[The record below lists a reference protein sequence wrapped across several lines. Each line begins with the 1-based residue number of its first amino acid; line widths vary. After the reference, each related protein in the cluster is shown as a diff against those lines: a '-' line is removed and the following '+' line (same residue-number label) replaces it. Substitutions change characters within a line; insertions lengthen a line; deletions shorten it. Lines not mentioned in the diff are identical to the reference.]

1 MPSTDDDSDE
11 FIDLPDMPPFES
23 DEEEVKERKG
33 LKILT
38 PNKLLI
44 RLPTLLAQIND
55 GNNSRKLKNETRQI
69 LYLLYEHKKIT
80 QRVYNNLMKSL
91 SWKKICLR

>member
-55 GNNSRKLKNETRQI
+55 GNNSCKLKNETRQI

-91 SWKKICLR
+91 SWKKICL

>member
-91 SWKKICLR
+91 SWKKICL

>member
-1 MPSTDDDSDE
+1 
-11 FIDLPDMPPFES
+11 MPPLES

-44 RLPTLLAQIND
+44 RLPILLAQIND
-55 GNNSRKLKNETRQI
+55 GNNSCKLINEVRQI
-69 LYLLYEHKKIT
+69 LYLLYQHKKIT
-80 QRVYNNLMKSL
+80 KRVYNNLMKSL
-91 SWKKICLR
+91 SWRKCACDKRSHNFLF

>member
-55 GNNSRKLKNETRQI
+55 GNNSCKLKNETRQI
-69 LYLLYEHKKIT
+69 LYLCMSIK
-80 QRVYNNLMKSL
+80 KSL
-91 SWKKICLR
+91 KEFITI